1 MSKTNLYEIF
11 KNPGAEWR
19 GKPFWSW
26 NGELREDEVRRQIN
40 VMQEMGLGG
49 YFMHSRAGLI
59 TEYLGDEWFDLIN
72 AGADEGESIGMEA
85 WLYDE
90 DRWPS
95 GSAGGM
101 VTEDPRFHM
110 KSLVLCEQPRDG
122 FVRGEEMLFC
132 FAARIDGVDLWGYRA
147 ITAEDDVQ
155 AVCDALD
162 AETADKPGEIRV
174 LSFTVVPD
182 RPNSNYNGNTYID
195 TMSRAAVDRFIELT
209 HERYRERCGE
219 RLGTSIKGIFTDE
232 PHRGKAMDDMRRDGD
247 TLTCSMC
254 WTDDFFAEFETRCGY
269 RAEDVLPELFY
280 RPMGERLAPV
290 KRDWFDTADNLFLE
304 RFARPINDW
313 CNDNGILFTGH
324 VLHEDSLTNQSVP
337 HGSLMRFYEYMGA
350 PGVDVLSEG
359 NRCYWI
365 VKQLSSAARQLG
377 KTWLLSELYGC
388 TGWQF
393 NFKSHKAVGD
403 WQALFGINLRC
414 QHLSWYTMEGESK
427 RDYPASILHQSPWY
441 PYYSDVETY
450 FARFGAFMTAGTPVC
465 DVLVLNPIESVWAQ
479 AYRGWANWISPDAS
493 ATHIHILENHYT
505 ALFHM
510 LTGNHID
517 FDYGEEQ
524 MMEAHASVDRD
535 DDGKP
540 VLRVGNMTYRSV
552 IVSGMETI
560 RPTTLKLLS
569 DFAAV
574 GGKIIF
580 AGDIPDYVNA
590 VRDTAPMQFAAAHG
604 ICVAMEE
611 SELIGALREITAC
624 PISVTKA
631 DGSAA
636 HDVFVQ
642 MRSFGD
648 SLGFVLL
655 NTDRE
660 NESAPLNV
668 TVKCPYSV
676 AEHWDLRTGT
686 RTGYPVT
693 ADEGSLS
700 LSVTLPAAGTAAF
713 VLTDTADSSL
723 PTAAQPKQEI
733 TRLAVDGAFAY
744 ETNEP
749 NVCVLDFARFSVD
762 GGDFSE
768 EAEILRVD
776 SAVRDIFGI
785 EHRGGEM
792 LQPWFARLHDK
803 TVYGRV
809 RLCYTFA
816 IDEMPR
822 GDLILA
828 GERPENMHYAI
839 NGTPLASTDIH
850 DFWIDDCFKKMT
862 IPASALKPGV
872 NTVTAE
878 VDFMRTTN
886 LEALYLIGDFGVR
899 LDGHNRTLV
908 SRPDTLRPGNLD
920 AAAMPFYTGEVTYP
934 ITPAHYAALRYEDG
948 DRILLRPT
956 AFTGSL
962 VRVTSDG
969 MPEQRLIWDPYEAD
983 ITDAVRAGKT
993 VNVTVVGTR
1002 RNLFGPLHFAPRF
1015 DGAYGPGHFVTGG
1028 NAWCDDY
1035 ALIDSGLHAVELVVV
1050 RSSSDIR

>member
-1 MSKTNLYEIF
+1 MSKTELYEIF

-26 NGELREDEVRRQIN
+26 NGELREDEIRRQIH
-40 VMQEMGLGG
+40 VMKEMGLGG

-72 AGADEGESIGMEA
+72 AGADEGEKTGMEA

-95 GSAGGM
+95 GSAGGK
-101 VTEDPRFHM
+101 VTVDPQYRM
-110 KSLVLCEQPRDG
+110 KSLVLTEQPRDA
-122 FVRGEEMLFC
+122 FVRDDGMCLV
-132 FAARIDGVDLWGYRA
+132 FAARIDGVNVWGYRP
-147 ITAEDDVQ
+147 ITVTDDAQ

-162 AETADKPGEIRV
+162 AETAGRPGEIKV

-182 RPNSNYNGNTYID
+182 RPNSNYNGTTYID
-195 TMSRAAVDRFIELT
+195 TMSRAAVDRFIALT
-209 HERYRERCGE
+209 HEQYKERCGE

-232 PHRGKAMDDMRRDGD
+232 PHRGKAMDDMRISDGR
-247 TLTCSMC
+247 LTCSMC
-254 WTDDFFAEFETRCGY
+254 YTDDFFAEFEARCGY

-290 KRDWFDTADNLFLE
+290 KRDWFNTADNLFLE

-313 CNDNGILFTGH
+313 CEQHGIVFTGH

-350 PGVDVLSEG
+350 PGVDVLSEY

-377 KTWLLSELYGC
+377 KKWLLSELYGC

-441 PYYSDVETY
+441 PYYNEVETY
-450 FARFGAFMTAGTPVC
+450 FARFGAFMTEGTPVC

-493 ATHIHILENHYT
+493 ATHIHILESNYT
-505 ALFHM
+505 ALFHI
-510 LTGNHID
+510 LTSNHID

-535 DDGKP
+535 PDGKP

-560 RPTTLKLLS
+560 RPTTLQLLA

-574 GGKIIF
+574 GVKIIF

-590 VRDTAPMQFAAAHG
+590 VRDTAPMQFAAEHG
-604 ICVAMEE
+604 ICTAVEE
-611 SELIGALREITAC
+611 DELIGALREITAC

-631 DGSAA
+631 DGTAA

-655 NTDRE
+655 NINRDNPTE
-660 NESAPLNV
+660 ALTV
-668 TVKCPYSV
+668 TVQNKKYQN
-676 AEHWDLRTGT
+676 AEFWDLRTGE
-686 RTGYPVT
+686 RFR
-693 ADEGSLS
+693 ADVMTDGE
-700 LSVTLPAAGTAAF
+700 SVILKTSLPAAGTAAF
-713 VLTDTADSSL
+713 VLTAESDAALPPMPAPMTAG
-723 PTAAQPKQEI
+723 ERFVI
-733 TRLAVDGAFAY
+733 DGTFDY
-744 ETNEP
+744 ETSEP
-749 NVCVLDFARFSVD
+749 NVCVLDFARFSFD
-762 GGDFSE
+762 GGDWSE

-776 SAVRDIFGI
+776 GMVRDTVGI
-785 EHRGGEM
+785 ERRGGEM
-792 LQPWFARLHDK
+792 LQPWYAKLHD
-803 TVYGRV
+803 TRVYGRV
-809 RLCYTFA
+809 RLEYTFNIETLPA
-816 IDEMPR
+816 

-828 GERPENMHYAI
+828 GERPERMHYAI
-839 NGTPLASTDIH
+839 NGVALENDDTH
-850 DFWIDDCFKKMT
+850 NFWIDDCFKKMV
-862 IPASALKPGV
+862 IPRSALKIGI
-872 NTVTAE
+872 NAVTAE

-886 LEALYLIGDFGVR
+886 LEALYLIGDFGVS
-899 LDGHNRTLV
+899 LDGHRRTLTN
-908 SRPDTLRPGNLD
+908 RAEHLPAGDLAN
-920 AAAMPFYTGEVTYP
+920 AAMPFYTGEVTYLL
-934 ITPAHYAALRYEDG
+934 TPDKYAALTVCDG
-948 DRILLRPT
+948 ERVLLSPT
-956 AFTGSL
+956 SFTGSL
-962 VRVTSDG
+962 LRVQPDG
-969 MPEQRLIWDPYEAD
+969 GPEIRMIWDPYEAD
-983 ITDAVRAGKT
+983 VTDAVRAKKT
-993 VNVTVVGTR
+993 IRVTVVGTR
-1002 RNLFGPLHFAPRF
+1002 RNLFGPLHFAPIY

-1028 NAWCDDY
+1028 DAWTDDY
-1035 ALIDSGLHAVELVVV
+1035 ALIPSGIESMILQKYKA
-1050 RSSSDIR
+1050 